1 MATKKIDKLTDK
13 EFMQLVAESSSLREL
28 FVKVGYSVT
37 GYTAGGEA
45 CKARM
50 EKLGVSIDTTT
61 SYDYLRIPSEELY
74 SKGEPRGALRQ
85 RVIKDKIMAYQCDTC
100 GNTGEWNGKELTLQL
115 DHIDG
120 DAGNNEKENLRWQC
134 PNCHTQTD
142 TYGNKNTTK
151 SRRPAKYNHEA
162 VCTNCFKT
170 YHPNS
175 RTQRTC
181 SVSCSIEKRK
191 KQLPISKD
199 DLKSKLYTT
208 SFEAV
213 GREFNVSGN
222 AVKKWCIRYGIPSKA
237 SDYK

>member
-1 MATKKIDKLTDK
+1 MKTRKIDLIDDEDFKR
-13 EFMQLVAESSSLREL
+13 MVAESNSQREL
-28 FVKVGYSVT
+28 MVKVGYSVT
-37 GYTAGGEA
+37 DYKNGGQA
-45 CKARM
+45 CKDRM
-50 EKLGVSIDTTT
+50 ASLGIAIDKSD
-61 SYDYLRIPSEELY
+61 SYEYLRIPDEEMY
-74 SKGEPRGALRQ
+74 SKGEPRGALRK
-85 RVIKDKIMAYQCDTC
+85 RVVKDNIMAYQCATC

-142 TYGNKNTTK
+142 TYGSKNTFK

-162 VCTNCFKT
+162 VCDNCLKT

-191 KQLPISKD
+191 KQLPIRKD
-199 DLKSKLYTT
+199 DLKAKLYTT